1 MTAPRYTTQLQAGF
15 GLVAETHLL
24 LELWQPG
31 MTSAELTQ
39 AALQS
44 GQFPNVS
51 ARRLRN
57 VVVEAFA
64 PRYLVDTGQPA
75 LRLKA
80 MQGYLSRREFEQ
92 TLFIYTCRANLILAD
107 FVREVHWTAYSSG
120 RGQLTNAETRDWVVR
135 ANQDGKTIRPWS
147 AETVERVAGYL
158 TRTCADFGLL
168 QSGVLKV
175 RRILPYWIEPRTVA
189 FLAYDLHCA
198 GLGDNAVLAHTDW
211 ALFGLE
217 RMDVLEEL
225 KKLALKGLL
234 IVQAAG
240 GVTKISWQLP
250 SMEALIDVLARD
262 PLR

>member
-15 GLVAETHLL
+15 GLIAETHLL
-24 LELWQPG
+24 LKLWQPG

-64 PRYLVDTGQPA
+64 PRYLVDNGQPA

-92 TLFIYTCRANLILAD
+92 ALFIYTCRANQILAD
-107 FVREVHWTAYSSG
+107 FVREVYWSDYAAG
-120 RGQLTNAETRDWVVR
+120 RGQLSNAEARDWVVH
-135 ANQDGKTIRPWS
+135 ANEDGKTIRPWS
-147 AETVERVAGYL
+147 TETVERVAGYL

-168 QSGVLKV
+168 QSGALKA
-175 RRILPYWIEPRTVA
+175 RRILPYWIEPRTAA
-189 FLAYDLHCA
+189 FLAYDLHGA
-198 GLGDNAVLAHTDW
+198 GLGDNTVLAHPDW

-217 RMDVLEEL
+217 RMDVLEEM

-250 SMEALIDVLARD
+250 GMEALIDVLARD

>member
-1 MTAPRYTTQLQAGF
+1 MTTPLYTTQLQAGF
-15 GLVAETHLL
+15 GLITETHLL
-24 LELWQPG
+24 LKLWQPG
-31 MTSAELTQ
+31 MTSAELMQ

-44 GQFPNVS
+44 GQFPNIS

-57 VVVEAFA
+57 VVVEAFV
-64 PRYLVDTGQPA
+64 PRYLVNKGQPA

-80 MQGYLSRREFEQ
+80 MQDYLSRREFEQ
-92 TLFIYTCRANLILAD
+92 VLFLYTCRANLILAD
-107 FVREVHWTAYSSG
+107 FVREVYWTDYAGG
-120 RGQLTNAETRDWVVR
+120 RGQLSNAEARAWVVR
-135 ANQDGKTIRPWS
+135 ANEDGKTIRPWS
-147 AETVERVAGYL
+147 TETVERVAGYL

-175 RRILPYWIEPRTVA
+175 RRILPYWIEPRTAA
-189 FLAYDLHCA
+189 FLAYDLHGS
-198 GLGDNAVLAHTDW
+198 GLGDNALLVHPDW

-217 RMDVLEEL
+217 RLDVLEEL

-250 SMEALIDVLARD
+250 GMEALIDVLARD